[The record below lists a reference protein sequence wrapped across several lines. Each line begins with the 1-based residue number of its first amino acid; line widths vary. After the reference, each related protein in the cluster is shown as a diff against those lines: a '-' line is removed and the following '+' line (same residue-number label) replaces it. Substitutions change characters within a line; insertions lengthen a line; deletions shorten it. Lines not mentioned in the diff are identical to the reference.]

1 MISKFI
7 YVFGEGYLFYNY
19 LYFSVLIMKSI
30 SLAKR
35 YIVT

>member
-1 MISKFI
+1 M
-7 YVFGEGYLFYNY
+7 YLVKDIYNY

>member
-1 MISKFI
+1 MYLVKDI
-7 YVFGEGYLFYNY
+7 LFYNY

>member
-1 MISKFI
+1 MYLVKDI
-7 YVFGEGYLFYNY
+7 YFYNY